1 MQVSTM
7 RRVDRWLGTPLCVL
21 LTAVRQAVD
30 VARPGRPNDERPAS
44 IVFIKLAEQGSTVL
58 AWPAIR
64 NAIERVGRERVFFV
78 VFEENRPILDAVA
91 WIPQENIL
99 AIPSDSLPAVARG
112 ALRAVRRLRRLNIG
126 AAIDLEFFARSSAI
140 LSYLSGA
147 PKRVGFH
154 AYAGE
159 SGYRGDLCTHRLVFN
174 PYLHTSQVFEELV
187 DALDQPPGKLPAY
200 DALPPTS
207 RALPEFRPTQDEI
220 ETVRRMLE
228 GGGCAGTPLILL
240 NANASDLIPLRR
252 WPAERY
258 VELAARL
265 LEKYPLASVLFTG
278 APSEAIATD
287 RLVREVGSD
296 RCVSVAG
303 RTSFR
308 DLLTLY
314 TLSDVLVT
322 NDSGPSHFAALTPI
336 EVITLFG
343 PETPALFAALTPRN
357 RALWAG
363 IVCSPCL
370 NAFNDRQSSCS
381 NNVCMQRLSVAEVFE
396 EVTRAYHRRASAR
409 PTCNPGRT
417 GSARG
422 PSS

>member
-1 MQVSTM
+1 M

-21 LTAVRQAVD
+21 LTAVRRVVDTAETAVK
-30 VARPGRPNDERPAS
+30 DEAPAS
-44 IVFIKLAEQGSTVL
+44 IVFFKLAEQGSTVL
-58 AWPAIR
+58 AWPAIS

-78 VFEENRPILDAVA
+78 VFEENRPILDAVE
-91 WIPQENIL
+91 WIPPENIL
-99 AIPSDSLPAVARG
+99 AIPTDSLSAVARG
-112 ALRAVRRLRRLNIG
+112 ALRVVRRLRRLKVA

-140 LSYLSGA
+140 LTYLSGA
-147 PKRVGFH
+147 RRRVGFH
-154 AYAGE
+154 AFAGE
-159 SGYRGDLCTHRLVFN
+159 AAYRGDLCTHKLVFN
-174 PYLHTSQVFEELV
+174 PYLHTSQAFETLV
-187 DALDQPPGKLPAY
+187 DALDERPGGLPAY
-200 DALPPTS
+200 DALPPTP
-207 RALPEFRPTQDEI
+207 RELPGFRPTE
-220 ETVRRMLE
+220 EEAASVRRMLE
-228 GGGCAGTPLILL
+228 TAGCTGTPVILL

-258 VELAARL
+258 VELAGGL
-265 LEKYPLASVLFTG
+265 LGRYPTACVVFTG

-287 RLVREVGSD
+287 RLVRDVASR

-303 RTSFR
+303 KTTFR

-336 EVITLFG
+336 EVVTLFG

-370 NAFNDRQSSCS
+370 SAFNDRQSRCMD
-381 NNVCMQRLSVAEVFE
+381 NVCMQRLSVAEVFE
-396 EVTRAYHRRASAR
+396 EVTRAYDRRHARVQPAESPRSPGPACEAS
-409 PTCNPGRT
+409 
-417 GSARG
+417 
-422 PSS
+422 